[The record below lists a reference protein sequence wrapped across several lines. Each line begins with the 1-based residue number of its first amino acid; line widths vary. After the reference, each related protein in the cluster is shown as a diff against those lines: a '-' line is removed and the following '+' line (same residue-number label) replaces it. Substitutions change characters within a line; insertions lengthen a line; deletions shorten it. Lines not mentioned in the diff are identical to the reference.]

1 MYVYM
6 SVCVCI
12 ESFLLCLQCLFVK
25 CCSLC
30 RSSRRRPGPRC
41 CSRCLGRLIGA
52 AAGYLIIFIDE
63 ELTAVEMEMVG
74 CLLVTAAAVLVDRP
88 EDKGADKGGGD
99 RDSTDSEGIL
109 PGPLLR
115 MEISIRG
122 EESPK
127 SIAAGS
133 ICLRPR

>member
-1 MYVYM
+1 M
-6 SVCVCI
+6 
-12 ESFLLCLQCLFVK
+12 
-25 CCSLC
+25 
-30 RSSRRRPGPRC
+30 
-41 CSRCLGRLIGA
+41 IGA

-63 ELTAVEMEMVG
+63 ELTAVEMEMEMVG

-115 MEISIRG
+115 MKISIRG

>member
-1 MYVYM
+1 M
-6 SVCVCI
+6 
-12 ESFLLCLQCLFVK
+12 
-25 CCSLC
+25 
-30 RSSRRRPGPRC
+30 
-41 CSRCLGRLIGA
+41 IGA

-63 ELTAVEMEMVG
+63 ELTAVEMEMEMEMVG
-74 CLLVTAAAVLVDRP
+74 CLLVTAAAVLVGRP

>member
-1 MYVYM
+1 MR
-6 SVCVCI
+6 
-12 ESFLLCLQCLFVK
+12 K
-25 CCSLC
+25 AH
-30 RSSRRRPGPRC
+30 P
-41 CSRCLGRLIGA
+41 
-52 AAGYLIIFIDE
+52 
-63 ELTAVEMEMVG
+63 
-74 CLLVTAAAVLVDRP
+74 
-88 EDKGADKGGGD
+88 DKGADKGGGD